1 MSLATIC
8 REAAAEAGVAPPAA
22 VIGSAETV
30 AIRLLAA
37 ARQEIFS
44 MAESA
49 SWSALAREHRFVPA
63 ASAAQPDGLPDDFAR
78 IVDGTVW
85 DRTGARPLAGPLT
98 AQQWQAARA
107 SGVGAAARPAFRIF
121 AGAFHLH
128 PAPARAGG
136 EIAFEYVTGHI
147 VAAADGAGRRT
158 WEADDDSFVLSED
171 IATMGVKW
179 RFKKAVGPR
188 LRRRP
193 RRVPL
198 GAGPRDRATAAARC
212 CGRTARRRCPLQ
224 RRFPKAISRRTDDA
238 QATTRAA

>member
-85 DRTGARPLAGPLT
+85 DRTGGRPLAGPLT

-107 SGVGAAARPAFRIF
+107 SGVGAAPRPAFRIF

-147 VAAADGAGRRT
+147 VAAADGARRRS

-179 RFKKAVGPR
+179 RFKKAVGLAYDDDLDEYLSVLAR
-188 LRRRP
+188 AIARDGGSAVLRADGAAAL
-193 RRVPL
+193 PL
-198 GAGPRDRATAAARC
+198 TAAIPE
-212 CGRTARRRCPLQ
+212 GD
-224 RRFPKAISRRTDDA
+224 FPEN
-238 QATTRAA
+238 

>member
-1 MSLATIC
+1 MSLLDIC
-8 REAAAEAGVAPPAA
+8 REAAAETGVAPPAA

-49 SWSALAREHRFVPA
+49 SWSALAREHRFAAA
-63 ASAAQPDGLPDDFAR
+63 ASARQPDGLPDDFAR
-78 IVDGTVW
+78 IVDGTAW
-85 DRTGARPLAGPLT
+85 DRAGRRPLAGPLT

-107 SGVGAAARPAFRIF
+107 SGAGPAARPAFRIF

-128 PAPARAGG
+128 PAPAAAGG
-136 EIAFEYVTGHI
+136 EIAFEYVTSDI

-158 WEADDDSFVLSED
+158 WEADDDSFALSED

-179 RFKKAVGPR
+179 RFKKAVGLAYDDDLDEYLSVLGRAVARDGGSPV
-188 LRRRP
+188 LRVDGAAVRP
-193 RRVPL
+193 L
-198 GAGPRDRATAAARC
+198 SAAIPE
-212 CGRTARRRCPLQ
+212 GD
-224 RRFPKAISRRTDDA
+224 FPEA
-238 QATTRAA
+238 